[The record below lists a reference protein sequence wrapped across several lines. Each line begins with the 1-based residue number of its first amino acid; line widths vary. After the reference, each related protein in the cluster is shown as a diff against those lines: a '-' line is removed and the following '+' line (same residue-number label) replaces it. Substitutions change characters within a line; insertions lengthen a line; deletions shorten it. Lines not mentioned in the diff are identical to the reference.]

1 MDRAVNHW
9 GHDQAHESH
18 SGYSEPANE
27 EAVISHINPES
38 QPRVEAPPVSEP
50 PMDPFAGGGEP
61 IVETA
66 MDTAELGI
74 PSGSAH
80 PQLSAEP
87 SDHDLPADRATSVV
101 DRGDEPSAKG
111 VAGDAR
117 LAQIRELIV
126 GDDLRNYEQRFE
138 ETEKRLVA
146 MMSGLQSEL
155 LSELSGLRHS
165 IEPRLSAV
173 ERELAA
179 RSEDV
184 AKAVSAAEGAVE
196 NRVRE
201 MRIEFIGYRKTLEQT
216 IGQVEERVAKGG
228 RQLAQE
234 IAELRRQSAQ
244 EMADMGTEV
253 TRRLDLIEAQSAD
266 RAALGKGLADLARTI
281 SGEVRT
287 VQSEAA
293 PAGPEHSQGH
303 HEG

>member
-9 GHDQAHESH
+9 GQEQAPDSNP
-18 SGYSEPANE
+18 GYA
-27 EAVISHINPES
+27 EATPEGAVVSHINPEPHLDVDAS
-38 QPRVEAPPVSEP
+38 PVAEQAI
-50 PMDPFAGGGEP
+50 DPFAGGGDP
-61 IVETA
+61 IEETAIEETA

-74 PSGSAH
+74 SQGTPTPSSH
-80 PQLSAEP
+80 
-87 SDHDLPADRATSVV
+87 
-101 DRGDEPSAKG
+101 RGDTPSAQG

-126 GDDLRNYEQRFE
+126 GDELRSYEERFE
-138 ETEKRLVA
+138 ETEKRIVA

-184 AKAVSAAEGAVE
+184 ARAVSAAEGAVE

-234 IAELRRQSAQ
+234 ITELRRHTAQ

-253 TRRLDLIEAQSAD
+253 TRRLDLIEGQAAD
-266 RAALGKGLADLARTI
+266 RAALGKGLAQLARTI
-281 SGEVRT
+281 SGDVTSPQGEEVDPF
-287 VQSEAA
+287 Q
-293 PAGPEHSQGH
+293 
-303 HEG
+303 EG